1 MKRTIQVI
9 LFGLWALAASVSCS
23 GNRPAAAPSA
33 VGVWADRDCEL
44 LRTERFALLFESNG
58 DTTTSLLQRMDAT
71 DTVLLGKTVF
81 TPDSV
86 LMQYVHRP
94 GEARQYAD
102 PGAVQPD
109 GRLRIVVE
117 GRERMLEK
125 IESFAVS
132 APYEMLKASPLEIGS
147 CIQQWS
153 LGTRCRC
160 ENGSISFEAGT
171 NRHSYTFNI
180 EPGFVYCRAARLRFN
195 ERGGLFAQNIR
206 MMANAREHTA
216 YMAPDN
222 RAESAEPLKIDDSKF
237 SPDQCVFDEDGID
250 LVIHSLRRR
259 YSCHPRLR
267 RVVPIRTTCDRRSGP
282 NRMDRIRKI
291 LTTEEMKM
299 RFPGFKILDRYI
311 LGKFL
316 STYFFAIAMIIVIV
330 VVFDYVEKIDD
341 FTELHAPL
349 KSVIL
354 DYYLNFIPY
363 FINQFSGLF
372 TFIACIFFTSKMAY
386 QTEIVA
392 MLSGGMSFRR
402 LMWPYFLGALIIAS
416 LSLTLNL
423 WLIPISQRHIVAF
436 EQQYIKRKQ
445 NTKYDRH
452 IYRQIEPG
460 IFAYIRGYNDGARQ
474 ASFFVLERYESGTMT
489 HSLEASDAK
498 FNPETKRWTAPRYTK
513 REFDSA
519 GTETFEQFRNLDT
532 LINLEATELGEI
544 NDLIQTMNI
553 SELNAFLDQQ
563 RAKGSDSINLIEV
576 EKHAR
581 YAYPLSTFI
590 LTLIGVSLSS
600 RKVRGGTGLHIGI
613 GTGLCFSYILFNR
626 FFEEFAK
633 SGTLPPGLAVWLP
646 NIIYL
651 GIAVYLYRKAPK

>member
-195 ERGGLFAQNIR
+195 ERGGLLAQNIR

-237 SPDQCVFDEDGID
+237 SPDQCVFDEDGIYWSFIRFEGD
-250 LVIHSLRRR
+250 TAVIHGCGELYRFAR
-259 YSCHPRLR
+259 PAIDD
-267 RVVPIRTTCDRRSGP
+267 PDQTEWIAFE
-282 NRMDRIRKI
+282 I

>member
-23 GNRPAAAPSA
+23 GNRPVAAPSA

-71 DTVLLGKTVF
+71 DTVLLGKTAF

-222 RAESAEPLKIDDSKF
+222 RAESAEPL
-237 SPDQCVFDEDGID
+237 SP
-250 LVIHSLRRR
+250 S
-259 YSCHPRLR
+259 
-267 RVVPIRTTCDRRSGP
+267 
-282 NRMDRIRKI
+282 
-291 LTTEEMKM
+291 
-299 RFPGFKILDRYI
+299 
-311 LGKFL
+311 
-316 STYFFAIAMIIVIV
+316 
-330 VVFDYVEKIDD
+330 
-341 FTELHAPL
+341 
-349 KSVIL
+349 
-354 DYYLNFIPY
+354 
-363 FINQFSGLF
+363 
-372 TFIACIFFTSKMAY
+372 
-386 QTEIVA
+386 
-392 MLSGGMSFRR
+392 
-402 LMWPYFLGALIIAS
+402 
-416 LSLTLNL
+416 
-423 WLIPISQRHIVAF
+423 
-436 EQQYIKRKQ
+436 
-445 NTKYDRH
+445 
-452 IYRQIEPG
+452 
-460 IFAYIRGYNDGARQ
+460 
-474 ASFFVLERYESGTMT
+474 
-489 HSLEASDAK
+489 
-498 FNPETKRWTAPRYTK
+498 
-513 REFDSA
+513 
-519 GTETFEQFRNLDT
+519 
-532 LINLEATELGEI
+532 
-544 NDLIQTMNI
+544 
-553 SELNAFLDQQ
+553 
-563 RAKGSDSINLIEV
+563 
-576 EKHAR
+576 
-581 YAYPLSTFI
+581 
-590 LTLIGVSLSS
+590 
-600 RKVRGGTGLHIGI
+600 
-613 GTGLCFSYILFNR
+613 
-626 FFEEFAK
+626 
-633 SGTLPPGLAVWLP
+633 
-646 NIIYL
+646 
-651 GIAVYLYRKAPK
+651 